1 MSHRL
6 GKRSVTLAAA
16 ALLALLA
23 AAPAQAVDIIE
34 SQEPGGKPE
43 TAQAGWQA
51 GTCTADPCSAET
63 PELFF
68 KQAAGHPPKGFTQ
81 IIVRHEPGIV
91 PGSKV
96 PVGNLK
102 TVLVDLPPGLSVNP
116 QATPQCQLAEGA
128 SPATCPLSSK
138 VGMSSLV
145 AINPLTSLGLPIAAP
160 VFNIAPRPGEP
171 ARFGF
176 SVLGNDIF
184 LNAGVAWE
192 SDYHEY
198 FTIHATQLKLGPGF
212 ELARILENR
221 LVFDGETE
229 LQPGGGRFLTIPST
243 CENPEVEPFKRQYTT
258 WLHADSYEEEAPDN
272 QYDVAA
278 PAPPPE
284 SFVKGSEL
292 NDSYLPKGARPEGC
306 DKVPFAPSTSADPG
320 TSRTD
325 SPAGPTIDVRV
336 PFEPTAP
343 IYNSNVRVA
352 RVSLPKGMGI
362 NPSAAPNLHVCKD
375 DQFRKGSRAP
385 IACPADSKIG
395 TVAIDTPP
403 LPDGTLT
410 GNVYLGEQIGRD
422 PLSGNVYRIFLA
434 PESAARG
441 LSVRLIGNVVADPLT
456 GQLTTEVRE
465 SPQVPFDLVRVKLD
479 GGDRAPLSSPPTCGP
494 NRTGHAMTAWSG
506 TPDGGPLDPGFTLTN
521 APGGGACAKSM
532 AARPFAPSFNAAPRE
547 SGAAT
552 YTPFSTRIVRTDG
565 QQELKGVD
573 VVLPPGATAKLKG
586 VPYCPPS
593 DLAEAAKRSGAAERK
608 NASCPDKSQVGVVV
622 ATAGTGPSPLRIEGK
637 AYLSGRYKGA
647 PVSLSV
653 VTPAVAGP
661 FDLGNVVVR
670 VPLRLD
676 PETAQINA
684 VSDAIPDVFGGAKL
698 SLRSVFVNVNRKEFT
713 LNGTN
718 CSKFATAGALRGG
731 GADPASPAAFSSFAV
746 SDPFQATGCK
756 RLKFRPKLHLRLFG
770 KTRRATQP
778 KLRATLKARPGQAN
792 IRRASVAL
800 PNALFLDQSS
810 LSRICTRVQFAAGGC
825 PRKSIYG
832 RARAF
837 TPLLGKPLEGPVYL
851 RSSNNPLPDLVAHLE
866 GQVEIDLVGKID
878 SFRGGIRTTFGRVPD
893 VPVSKFTM
901 VLPGG
906 KRGLLVASRNLCK
919 TPVKAIVRFK
929 AQNGKKLNKRP
940 ALRTP
945 CKKKNSGKAKRGGR
959 GGGGNSK

>member
-1 MSHRL
+1 MRNLAGKL
-6 GKRSVTLAAA
+6 GTIAVA
-16 ALLALLA
+16 ALVLALVLPA
-23 AAPAQAVDIIE
+23 AAQAVDIIE

-51 GTCTADPCSAET
+51 GTCTIDPCSAET
-63 PELFF
+63 PERFF

-81 IIVRHEPGIV
+81 IIVRHTPGAVFDI
-91 PGSKV
+91 

-102 TVLVDLPPGLSVNP
+102 TVLVDLPAGLSVNP
-116 QATPQCQLAEGA
+116 QATPQCQLADGA
-128 SPATCPLSSK
+128 SPATCPLDTK
-138 VGMSSLV
+138 VGTSSLV
-145 AINPLTSLGLPIAAP
+145 AVNPLTSAGLPIAAP
-160 VFNIAPRPGEP
+160 VFNIAPRQGEP

-198 FTIHATQLKLGPGF
+198 FTIHASQLKLTPGL

-258 WLHADSYEEEAPDN
+258 WLHADSYEEEAPDD

-278 PAPPPE
+278 PAPPPA
-284 SFVKGSEL
+284 SFVNGSEL
-292 NDSYLPKGARPEGC
+292 VDSYLPKGARPEGC
-306 DKVPFAPSTSADPG
+306 DKVPFAPSTAADPG
-320 TSRTD
+320 TTRTD
-325 SPAGPTIDVRV
+325 SPTGPTVEVRV
-336 PFEPTAP
+336 PFEPAAP
-343 IYNSNVRVA
+343 VYNSNVRVA
-352 RVSLPKGMGI
+352 RVSLPKGMGV
-362 NPSAAPNLHVCKD
+362 NPAAAPNLHVCKD
-375 DQFRKGSRAP
+375 AQFNKGNRNP
-385 IACPADSKIG
+385 VGCPADSKVG

-410 GNVYLGEQIGRD
+410 GNVYLGEQLSRD
-422 PLSGNVYRIFLA
+422 PLSGDVYRIFMA
-434 PESAARG
+434 AESAARG
-441 LSVRLIGNVVADPLT
+441 LSVRLIGNVVADPQT
-456 GQLTTEVRE
+456 GQLTAEVRE
-465 SPQVPFDLVRVKLD
+465 APQVPFDLVRVKLD
-479 GGDRAPLSSPPTCGP
+479 GGNRAPLSSPPTCGP
-494 NRTGHAMTAWSG
+494 NPTSHAMTAWSG
-506 TPDGGPLDPGFTLTN
+506 TPDSGPADPGFTLTN
-521 APGGGACAKSM
+521 APGGGPCAKTM
-532 AARPFAPSFNAAPRE
+532 AARPFSPSFNAAPNE
-547 SGAAT
+547 TTAAT
-552 YTPFSTRIVRTDG
+552 YAPFATRIVRGDG

-573 VVLPPGATAKLKG
+573 VVLPPGATAKLAG

-593 DLAEAAKRSGAAERK
+593 DLADAAKRSGAAERK
-608 NASCPDKSQVGVVV
+608 NSSCPDKSQVGVVV

-637 AYLSGRYKGA
+637 AFLSGRYRGA
-647 PVSLSV
+647 PVSLAV
-653 VTPAVAGP
+653 ITPAVAGP
-661 FDLGNVVVR
+661 FDLGSVVVR

-684 VSDAIPDVFGGAKL
+684 VSDPIPDVFGGAKL

-731 GADPASPAAFSSFAV
+731 GADPANPAAFSSFAV
-746 SDPFQATGCK
+746 SDPFQASKCK
-756 RLKFRPKLHLRLFG
+756 RLKFRPKLNLRLFG
-770 KTRRATQP
+770 KTKRAQHP

-810 LSRICTRVQFAAGGC
+810 LATVCTRVQFAADDC
-825 PRKSIYG
+825 PKKSIYG

-866 GQVEIDLVGKID
+866 GQVEIDLVGRID

-919 TPVKAIVRFK
+919 APVKAIVRFK

-940 ALRTP
+940 VLRTP
-945 CKKKNSGKAKRGGR
+945 CKGKGSGKAKRGGR
-959 GGGGNSK
+959 GGGGNGR

>member
-1 MSHRL
+1 MSHRV
-6 GKRSVTLAAA
+6 GKRSATLVAAVVLG
-16 ALLALLA
+16 LLTM

-34 SQEPGGKPE
+34 SQEPEGKPE
-43 TAQAGWQA
+43 TAKAGWQA
-51 GTCTADPCSAET
+51 GTCTIDPCSAET
-63 PELFF
+63 PDLFF
-68 KQAAGHPPKGFTQ
+68 EQAAGHPPKGFTQ
-81 IIVRHEPGIV
+81 IIVRHTGPFEAPAGD
-91 PGSKV
+91 
-96 PVGNLK
+96 LK

-116 QATPQCQLAEGA
+116 QATPQCALENGKF
-128 SPATCPLSSK
+128 PALGCPLDTQ
-138 VGMSSLV
+138 VGTSAVTTATGLV
-145 AINPLTSLGLPIAAP
+145 PPITAP
-160 VFNIAPRPGEP
+160 GIPVYNLVPRDGEP

-176 SVLGNDIF
+176 TLPLGIGETF

-192 SDYHEY
+192 GDYHEY
-198 FTIHATQLKLGPGF
+198 FTIHVPSIPALK
-212 ELARILENR
+212 ILKNR
-221 LVFDGETE
+221 LVFDGLTET
-229 LQPGGGRFLTIPST
+229 QPGNGRFLTIPST

-258 WLHADSYEEEAPDN
+258 FLHADSVAEPAPDN

-278 PAPPPE
+278 PSPPPP
-284 SFVKGSEL
+284 SFLSGSEL
-292 NDSYLPKGARPEGC
+292 VESHLPKGARPEGC

-320 TSRTD
+320 TNMTD
-325 SPAGPTIDVRV
+325 SPTGPTVDVKV
-336 PFEPTAP
+336 PFEPAAP

-352 RVSLPKGMGI
+352 RVSLPTGMGI
-362 NPSAAPNLHVCKD
+362 NPSAAPTLHVCKD
-375 DQFRKGSRAP
+375 DQFRKGQRAP

-395 TVAIDTPP
+395 TVAVDTPP

-410 GNVYLGEQIGRD
+410 GNVYLGEQLSRD
-422 PLSGNVYRIFLA
+422 PLSGDVYRIFLA
-434 PESAARG
+434 PESAVRG
-441 LSVRLIGNVVADPLT
+441 LSVRLIGNVVADPVT
-456 GQLTTEVRE
+456 GRLTTEVRE

-479 GGDRAPLSSPPTCGP
+479 GGNQAPLSSPPTCGP
-494 NRTGHAMTAWSG
+494 NATGHAMTAWSG
-506 TPDGGPLDPGFTLTN
+506 TPDSGPADPGFTLTN
-521 APGGGACAKSM
+521 APGGGACAKTM
-532 AARPFAPSFNAAPRE
+532 VERPFSPTFNAVPKDTE
-547 SGAAT
+547 AAT

-573 VVLPPGATAKLKG
+573 ITLPPGATAKLKG

-608 NASCPDKSQVGVVV
+608 NSSCPDKSEVGVVA
-622 ATAGTGPSPLRIEGK
+622 ATAGTGPLPLRIEGT

-653 VTPAVAGP
+653 ITPAVAGP

-670 VPLRLD
+670 VPLRLH
-676 PETAQINA
+676 PETAEINA
-684 VSDAIPDVFGGAKL
+684 VSDPIPDVFGGAKL

-746 SDPFQATGCK
+746 SDPFQAANCK
-756 RLKFRPKLHLRLFG
+756 RLKFRPKLYLRLFG
-770 KTRRATQP
+770 KTQRAKQP

-792 IRRASVAL
+792 IGRASVAL

-810 LSRICTRVQFAAGGC
+810 LSRICTRVQFAANDC

-866 GQVEIDLVGKID
+866 GQVEIDLVGRID

-906 KRGLLVASRNLCK
+906 KRGLLVNSRNLCK

-929 AQNGKKLNKRP
+929 AQNGKKLNSRRQ
-940 ALRTP
+940 LRTP
-945 CKKKNSGKAKRGGR
+945 CKKKNSDKAKRGGR
-959 GGGGNSK
+959 SDGGKGK